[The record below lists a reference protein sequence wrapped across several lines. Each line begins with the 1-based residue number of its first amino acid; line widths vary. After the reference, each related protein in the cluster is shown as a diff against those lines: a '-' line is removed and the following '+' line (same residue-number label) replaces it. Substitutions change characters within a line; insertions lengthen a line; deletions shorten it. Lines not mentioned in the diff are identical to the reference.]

1 MFLYSSEPSPEPPYK
16 NPGTVI
22 ARKFENTGTVNV
34 TKILR
39 GVIITVNF
47 ADQGILDKE
56 LHQRRPDLYL
66 FNSQLTP
73 VSRYPLTSLGMG
85 QIRRAGRENPNPEIL
100 GFVTLGGYDILFPV
114 SCRATFNVN
123 REEMGQ
129 SGSLRTKRW
138 FGLCLLAPILAS
150 I

>member
-1 MFLYSSEPSPEPPYK
+1 LFLYSSEPSPEPPFK

-22 ARKFENTGTVNV
+22 ARKFGNTGTVNV

-66 FNSQLTP
+66 FTSQLTP

-85 QIRRAGRENPNPEIL
+85 QIRRAGRENPDPEIL
-100 GFVTLGGYDILFPV
+100 GFVTLVVMISY
-114 SCRATFNVN
+114 S
-123 REEMGQ
+123 Q
-129 SGSLRTKRW
+129 SLVVRHLRDRSIRIFAYKKTGW
-138 FGLCLLAPILAS
+138 PLPFGPNSGLHLI
-150 I
+150 